1 MGAGVTT
8 NFLEYLTG
16 PDFTVGVLSS
26 GETAYVQDSQPTEDV
41 HVTVKVSVV
50 KIIPEAYLDLEKVHS
65 EIDKRGLPDL
75 NTETIS
81 NYGLT
86 PYFSADGWSTH
97 HPTTLTLNFGSQTV
111 KYDTFTD
118 RTLTVDSLKNPTS
131 LTLKSGSTT
140 VTYDG
145 SAAKT
150 FTLDALKN
158 PNALTLKLGSTTVVY
173 DGSSAKIFEIPDGS
187 EVSY

>member
-1 MGAGVTT
+1 MNPGAMK
-8 NFLEYLTG
+8 FSEYLTG

-41 HVTVKVSVV
+41 HVTVKVSVA
-50 KIIPEAYLDLEKVHS
+50 KIIPEAYLDLKNVYL

-75 NTETIS
+75 NTGTIS

-97 HPTTLTLNFGSQTV
+97 HPTTLTLNFGGQTT

-118 RTLTVDSLKNPTS
+118 RTLTVDS
-131 LTLKSGSTT
+131 
-140 VTYDG
+140 
-145 SAAKT
+145 
-150 FTLDALKN
+150 LKN

-173 DGSSAKIFEIPDGS
+173 DGSSAKTFEIPDGS